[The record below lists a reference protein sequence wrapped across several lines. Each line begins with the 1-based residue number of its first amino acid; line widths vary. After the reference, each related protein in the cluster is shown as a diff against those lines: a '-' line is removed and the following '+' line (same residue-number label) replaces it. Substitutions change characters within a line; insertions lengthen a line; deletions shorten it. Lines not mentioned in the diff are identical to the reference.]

1 MTHFGEAVE
10 FVYSKSICLI
20 IDAFGL
26 LDMGKNRAINLTAS
40 VDAVKLTKNICHTS
54 AGVKMTEP
62 GGFGPAGGQ
71 HYDMQ
76 SYSTI
81 FLLKII
87 LSKETKNSFNLF
99 EDVFNFFQLVGL
111 RKIQAAGIRRLEAS

>member
-40 VDAVKLTKNICHTS
+40 
-54 AGVKMTEP
+54 
-62 GGFGPAGGQ
+62 
-71 HYDMQ
+71 
-76 SYSTI
+76 
-81 FLLKII
+81 
-87 LSKETKNSFNLF
+87 
-99 EDVFNFFQLVGL
+99 
-111 RKIQAAGIRRLEAS
+111 